1 MTEGAAS
8 IVKRVHDC
16 YLAGDLDGV
25 QACMAEDV
33 VQHDHGTNARAG
45 IYLGKNGISEF
56 IALIY
61 DLTDGTISTTVKE
74 ILGGIDYAAVIETAT
89 AERNGQALN
98 LDVCTVWHLNEAGV
112 VDEIHIMPLDQG
124 PWDQFWA

>member
-1 MTEGAAS
+1 MAESAAD

-25 QACMAEDV
+25 QACMADDV

-45 IYLGKNGISEF
+45 TYRGKNGIAEF

-61 DLTDGTISTTVKE
+61 ELSDGTISTTVKE
-74 ILGGIDYAAVIETAT
+74 ILGGIEYAAVIETAT
-89 AERNGQALN
+89 AERQGHVLKV
-98 LDVCTVWHLNEAGV
+98 DVCTVWHRNDAGFL
-112 VDEIHIMPLDQG
+112 DEIHIMPLEQG
-124 PWDQFWA
+124 PWDRFWA